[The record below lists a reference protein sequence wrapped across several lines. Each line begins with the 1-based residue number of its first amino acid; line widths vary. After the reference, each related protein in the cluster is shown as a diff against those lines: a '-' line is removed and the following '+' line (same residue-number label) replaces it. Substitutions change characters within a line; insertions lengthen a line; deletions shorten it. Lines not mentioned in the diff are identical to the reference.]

1 MLMPSQ
7 HHPLPQ
13 HVEHVFAPVWDA
25 RSRVLVL
32 GSMPSPKSRAMR
44 FYYGHP
50 QNRFWMVMAVIFA
63 DGSCLTPAQAGR
75 LVRDGISL
83 PANAPDPVGST
94 PDDET
99 LVARRRDFALRH
111 HIALWDV
118 LASCDITGAAD
129 TSIRNAQPNDLTLL
143 IAGSHI
149 AHVYTTGAKAFQLYR
164 RLCEPMLQSA
174 GLQVTATSLPSTS
187 PANAAVRLPALI
199 EAYRPI
205 AEAAGAPERQ
215 P

>member
-1 MLMPSQ
+1 MPSQ
-7 HHPLPQ
+7 RASHPQ
-13 HVEHVFAPVWDA
+13 HAEHVEHVFGPVWDA
-25 RSRVLVL
+25 HSRVLVL
-32 GSMPSPKSRAMR
+32 GSMPSPKSREMR

-50 QNRFWMVMAVIFA
+50 QNRFWPVMATLFN
-63 DGSCLTPAQAGR
+63 DGSCLTPKQVER
-75 LVRDGISL
+75 MTRDGISS
-83 PANAPDPVGST
+83 PADSPNPLDIT

-99 LVARRRDFALRH
+99 LVAARRAFALRH

-129 TSIRNAQPNDLTLL
+129 TSIRNARPNDLTSL

-149 AHVYTTGAKAFQLYR
+149 AHVYTTGAKAFQLYQ
-164 RLCEPMLQSA
+164 RLCEPMLRSA

-187 PANAAVRLPALI
+187 PANAAMRLPALV

-205 AEAAGAPERQ
+205 ADAAAYLRL
-215 P
+215 